1 MYTVPLYLTCQ
12 QGLHIKLIEEAHSYR
27 IGLLLVQKVKVD
39 GWWRRIG
46 FWIPNRKDEWLD
58 DFLQDEVDD
67 KK

>member
-12 QGLHIKLIEEAHSYR
+12 QGLHIKVIEEAHSYR

-46 FWIPNRKDEWLD
+46 F
-58 DFLQDEVDD
+58 
-67 KK
+67 